1 MNLHGAG
8 MFRMDY
14 RELLDTFKYETGY
27 KKEKAFQDIVVL
39 YRERLYRI
47 IRGYTNDHD
56 DTDDILQ
63 ETFIKAYENLEQF
76 RGESSL
82 YTWLCRIAMNLAI
95 THLRKKKLRQFI
107 SLDSVMLISRHSG
120 PDRVLEENEL
130 KRIIRQAVNQLSEKQ
145 KTVFILRYY
154 DELSIAEVAEITG
167 NSEGT
172 IKANFFHA
180 VNKIKKALDKNY
192 FEKRRS
198 HEGP

>member
-1 MNLHGAG
+1 
-8 MFRMDY
+8 MDE
-14 RELLDTFKYETGY
+14 REQLETFKYEQGY
-27 KKEKAFQDIVVL
+27 KKEKAFHDIVVL

-47 IRGYTNDHD
+47 IRGFTNDHD

-63 ETFIKAYENLEQF
+63 ETLVKAYENLDRF
-76 RGESSL
+76 RGDSSL

-107 SLDSVMLISRHSG
+107 SLDSVMLISRQSG
-120 PDRVLEENEL
+120 PEQTVEENEL
-130 KRIIRQAVNQLSEKQ
+130 KQIIQEAVKGLSEKQ
-145 KTVFILRYY
+145 KAVFTLRYY

-180 VNKIKKALDKNY
+180 VNKIKKALDKQY
-192 FEKRRS
+192 FEKRKTD
-198 HEGP
+198 ET